1 MFRTETPSLRN
12 SPNGLE
18 NGFAGIVLRACVFFL
33 ILTARSRTAY
43 RPLLSEDCLQAAI
56 FRELPPDRYF
66 YCHSSSM
73 EESTV
78 AMAIADVMV
87 YDDGTK
93 RWLSPDGCTEPARS
107 QVRILHNSHTNAF
120 RIVGTRMQDRQWIL
134 NCNIYERLKYN
145 PATPM
150 FHQWRDEKRKVYG
163 LSFLSEEEARAFITV
178 MTQALAAIS
187 SNNEYQN
194 GADFG
199 LSNGVYHEPQQ
210 LHHNAYSAP
219 SFRDNDQDSICS
231 AGMSTNGASAYR
243 KSSQSVL
250 SSSSGGAGLMLTN
263 AQRRASQGSSSSSS
277 NGSSGPTTIYASSS
291 ATCATNSPSRAP
303 PAAAAANG
311 PPPAPPLP
319 PGGIA
324 AINTN
329 APPAPPPPPPGALSG
344 GKLGGISI
352 AEQLK
357 RVQLRKTS
365 NASAYASSGNSQ
377 MPNKNESNIRGRG
390 GLLSELEATLNK
402 RKNQSEGID
411 SSSGDT
417 IASSGT
423 IRRPWEKPSA
433 ASLNGNSTAAGTESP
448 KAHRKAPSGSSLS
461 SQEEPKLVNG
471 TGSSNSTV
479 AVGNVSSSPG
489 ALTMEMLE
497 KWKQELLNEVRL
509 EINKAKKEIIEALQA
524 ELRKE

>member
-1 MFRTETPSLRN
+1 
-12 SPNGLE
+12 
-18 NGFAGIVLRACVFFL
+18 
-33 ILTARSRTAY
+33 
-43 RPLLSEDCLQAAI
+43 
-56 FRELPPDRYF
+56 
-66 YCHSSSM
+66 M

-163 LSFLSEEEARAFITV
+163 LSFLSEEEARSFITV

-231 AGMSTNGASAYR
+231 AGMSTNGAPAYR

-291 ATCATNSPSRAP
+291 STCATNSPSRAP
-303 PAAAAANG
+303 PAAASAGG

-329 APPAPPPPPPGALSG
+329 APPAPPPPPPGSLSG
-344 GKLGGISI
+344 GKFGGVSI

-365 NASAYASSGNSQ
+365 NTSAFASLGNSQ
-377 MPNKNESNIRGRG
+377 MPNKTESNSSSIRGRG

-417 IASSGT
+417 VASSGT

-433 ASLNGNSTAAGTESP
+433 ASLNLNGTSTAAVSESP

-471 TGSSNSTV
+471 TGSSSSV
-479 AVGNVSSSPG
+479 AAAGNVSSTSG
-489 ALTMEMLE
+489 AVTMEMLE
-497 KWKQELLNEVRL
+497 KWKQELLNEVRI
-509 EINKAKKEIIEALQA
+509 EISKAKKEIIEALQA
-524 ELRKE
+524 ELRKG